1 MKYKYRILPILADL
15 IPAIFYACDGILF
28 DSLSRCPHCSGGLA
42 DYDEKIKQFAVVFE
56 GSSTRTITVRVKR
69 FQCRECRAVVYA
81 HQPFYPDSRIG
92 SPVVDLCTT
101 FASIMPYGRA
111 STYLHQIGVIVDR
124 WSVRNYTIKNTRK
137 IATTGV
143 YGIILPVSIVTLA
156 ALTTGAGEDT
166 PLNPSDVLS
175 ACGYPSL
182 KKPVD
187 ETALQ
192 DEVVGALFKEGPWHP
207 DAPNRRKSPL
217 KKI

>member
-1 MKYKYRILPILADL
+1 MKNNYRILPILADL

-28 DSLSRCPHCSGGLA
+28 DSLTSCPHCSGSLA
-42 DYDEKIKQFAVVFE
+42 DYDVKIKQFAVVSD

-69 FQCRECRAVVYA
+69 FQCRKCSAVVYA
-81 HQPFYPDSRIG
+81 HQPFYPDTRIG

-101 FASIMPYGRA
+101 FASIMPYSRA

-124 WSVRNYTIKNTRK
+124 GSVRNYTMKNTQR

-156 ALTTGAGEDT
+156 AFTTEAGEDT
-166 PLNPSDVLS
+166 PLNPFDVLS

-182 KKPVD
+182 KTPVD

-192 DEVVGALFKEGPWHP
+192 DEAVGAPSKEGTRCP
-207 DAPNRRKSPL
+207 DALNPKRSPFE
-217 KKI
+217 KT